1 MKEKII
7 EAIAKCAR
15 ERWFLLNLKAKFT
28 GNWCMYV
35 FIIKLRKHYDQYC
48 LQMANIRLSQSIS
61 QRSSQL
67 RHLMKKCNAYHSI
80 SEANCLS

>member
-28 GNWCMYV
+28 GTGACMYSLLNEESV
-35 FIIKLRKHYDQYC
+35 MISIVCRWPILGYLR
-48 LQMANIRLSQSIS
+48 A
-61 QRSSQL
+61 
-67 RHLMKKCNAYHSI
+67 
-80 SEANCLS
+80 

>member
-28 GNWCMYV
+28 GNRCMY
-35 FIIKLRKHYDQYC
+35 I
-48 LQMANIRLSQSIS
+48 
-61 QRSSQL
+61 
-67 RHLMKKCNAYHSI
+67 LMKKA
-80 SEANCLS
+80 L